1 MQLSN
6 KFIVNIDD
14 KHFKIGCSAIENTPA
29 NQASRVAIELC
40 RLLKKIQH
48 IRPKK
53 VVLFPEIGR
62 VKKILSLTRPHSQ
75 ICIRIYI
82 FLFQRTSSK
91 QTNKKQETKKTK
103 ETKEE
108 KRISPEKQLKR
119 IAAALVTRISGSK
132 SNFFFFW
139 PKVSHEFD

>member
-1 MQLSN
+1 MY
-6 KFIVNIDD
+6 
-14 KHFKIGCSAIENTPA
+14 
-29 NQASRVAIELC
+29 
-40 RLLKKIQH
+40 
-48 IRPKK
+48 
-53 VVLFPEIGR
+53 
-62 VKKILSLTRPHSQ
+62 SQ

-108 KRISPEKQLKR
+108 KRISPEKQLKK

-132 SNFFFFW
+132 SNFFFW

>member
-53 VVLFPEIGR
+53 VVLFPEISR
-62 VKKILSLTRPHSQ
+62 VKKNLSLTRPHSQ

-91 QTNKKQETKKTK
+91 QTNKQKTNKQTNKQKTK
-103 ETKEE
+103 NKKN
-108 KRISPEKQLKR
+108 KR
-119 IAAALVTRISGSK
+119 
-132 SNFFFFW
+132 N
-139 PKVSHEFD
+139 

>member
-91 QTNKKQETKKTK
+91 QTNKKQTNKKQETKKTK

-108 KRISPEKQLKR
+108 KKISPEKQLKK

-132 SNFFFFW
+132 SKFFFLA
-139 PKVSHEFD
+139 

>member
-1 MQLSN
+1 MY
-6 KFIVNIDD
+6 
-14 KHFKIGCSAIENTPA
+14 
-29 NQASRVAIELC
+29 
-40 RLLKKIQH
+40 
-48 IRPKK
+48 
-53 VVLFPEIGR
+53 
-62 VKKILSLTRPHSQ
+62 SQ

-108 KRISPEKQLKR
+108 KRISPEKQLKK

-132 SNFFFFW
+132 SNFFFLA
-139 PKVSHEFD
+139 